1 MKKILSKILENQIQQ
16 HIKRIIYYDQVAFIL
31 GIEGWFNTC
40 KWINVMHDINRM
52 KYKKHTILST
62 DAEKNIWQNSTPFH
76 NEVSTLSILLAHNNI
91 FKNSNP
97 FASLLLWKST
107 RKQTKKYIPSLIFH
121 IEHFGMKMK
130 MNPSM
135 RLKIQA
141 TKSYKTNSKSWKLP
155 SFF

>member
-1 MKKILSKILENQIQQ
+1 MPWLSRIFVPGMLNIYKSENMIHHINKMKNKNPI
-16 HIKRIIYYDQVAFIL
+16 
-31 GIEGWFNTC
+31 TP
-40 KWINVMHDINRM
+40 M
-52 KYKKHTILST
+52 

>member
-1 MKKILSKILENQIQQ
+1 MPWLSRIFVPGMLNIYKSENMIHHINKMKNKNPI
-16 HIKRIIYYDQVAFIL
+16 
-31 GIEGWFNTC
+31 TP
-40 KWINVMHDINRM
+40 M
-52 KYKKHTILST
+52 

-107 RKQTKKYIPSLIFH
+107 RKQTKKYISSLIVH
-121 IEHFGMKMK
+121 IKHFGIKMK

-141 TKSYKTNSKSWKLP
+141 TKSYKTNSEIWKLL
-155 SFF
+155 SFS

>member
-1 MKKILSKILENQIQQ
+1 MPWLSRIFVPGMLNIYKSVNMIHHINNMKNKNPI
-16 HIKRIIYYDQVAFIL
+16 
-31 GIEGWFNTC
+31 TP
-40 KWINVMHDINRM
+40 M
-52 KYKKHTILST
+52 
-62 DAEKNIWQNSTPFH
+62 DAEKNIWQNSTPFHNAFH

-121 IEHFGMKMK
+121 IEHLGMKMK

-135 RLKIQA
+135 RLKIHA
-141 TKSYKTNSKSWKLP
+141 TKSYKTNSKSWQLP

>member
-1 MKKILSKILENQIQQ
+1 MPWLSRIFVPGMLNIYKSENMIHHINKMKN
-16 HIKRIIYYDQVAFIL
+16 
-31 GIEGWFNTC
+31 
-40 KWINVMHDINRM
+40 
-52 KYKKHTILST
+52 KYPITPM

-107 RKQTKKYIPSLIFH
+107 RKQTKKYISSLIVH
-121 IEHFGMKMK
+121 IEHFGIKMK
-130 MNPSM
+130 INPSM

-141 TKSYKTNSKSWKLP
+141 TKSYKTNSEIWKLL
-155 SFF
+155 SFS

>member
-1 MKKILSKILENQIQQ
+1 MPWLSRIFVPGMLNIYKSVNMIHHINKMKNKNPI
-16 HIKRIIYYDQVAFIL
+16 
-31 GIEGWFNTC
+31 TP
-40 KWINVMHDINRM
+40 M
-52 KYKKHTILST
+52 

-121 IEHFGMKMK
+121 IEHFGMKMS
-130 MNPSM
+130 PSM

-141 TKSYKTNSKSWKLP
+141 TKSYKTNSEIWKLP